1 MLEFPVPPALP
12 LAAYLAIL
20 LGMAIVAGL
29 IGSLAGLGGGVVLV
43 PALILLLRLP
53 FVDAVGTS
61 AISVLA
67 TSTAAGAAYVRDG
80 LTDVRTGMALE
91 IATVP
96 GALVGAGLTVV
107 LAHSGLVSILTVLL
121 GVALL
126 VTLPGGLQRR
136 RTEPESG
143 GAERDGIAR
152 RWRLEGAYYDRSSQ
166 RTIRYR
172 GARAERSLGIMFGAG
187 LVAGMFGIGSGVFKV
202 LALERALG
210 LPMKVATA
218 TSNFMIGV
226 TAASAS
232 SVLLLAG
239 YVNPVLAAPVA
250 LGTILGSFAGT
261 RVLPHLSNRTVK
273 IVFLPLIAAL
283 AIELVVRGAFG
294 L

>member
-1 MLEFPVPPALP
+1 MLPLPTLPPLP
-12 LAAYLAIL
+12 LALYLAIL
-20 LGMAIVAGL
+20 LAVAIGAGL
-29 IGSLAGLGGGVVLV
+29 VGSLAGLGGGVVLV
-43 PALILLLRLP
+43 PILIVLLRLP

-67 TSTAAGAAYVRDG
+67 TSTAAGTAYVRDR

-96 GALVGAGLTVV
+96 GALVGAALTVA
-107 LAHSGLVSILTVLL
+107 LAHSGLVAVLTILL
-121 GVALL
+121 GAALIL
-126 VTLPGGLQRR
+126 TLPGGLRR
-136 RTEPESG
+136 HSAAATGQVRSD
-143 GAERDGIAR
+143 AIAR
-152 RWRLEGAYYDRSSQ
+152 RWRLEGSYYDRATGQ
-166 RTIRYR
+166 TVDYR
-172 GARAERSLGIMFGAG
+172 GQRAGRSLGIMFGAG

-202 LALERALG
+202 LALERSLG

-232 SVLLLAG
+232 GVLLLAG

-250 LGTILGSFAGT
+250 IGTILGSLAGT
-261 RVLPHLSNRTVK
+261 RVLPRLTNRTVQL
-273 IVFLPLIAAL
+273 VFLPIIAAL
-283 AIELVVRGAFG
+283 AVELVVRGASA